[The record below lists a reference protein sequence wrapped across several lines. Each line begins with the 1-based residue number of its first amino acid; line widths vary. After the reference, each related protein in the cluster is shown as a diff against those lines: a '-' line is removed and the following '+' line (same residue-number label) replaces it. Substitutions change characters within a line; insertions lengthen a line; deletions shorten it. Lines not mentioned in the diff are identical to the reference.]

1 MNEFSLGWKTL
12 AAATIGTMC
21 GLLTITNYSQGF
33 FVGPVTSD
41 LGWTPAQF
49 FLGFTIMM
57 CVGLIAGPMVGQL
70 AEKFSL
76 LKIGVFGLVG
86 HAICYVLF
94 SLNNGSLLLWYVTW
108 ALLSL
113 LAAGS
118 LPIIW
123 TAALNGWFQKHRG
136 KAIGITMAGTGLG
149 AFFLPP
155 IVEFFTA
162 NYDWRMAY
170 RAVGIGA
177 MLISLPIVIALFR
190 ENRNVST
197 ETQAESAPDVKW
209 GLTRSEAMGS
219 AKFWILGAVL
229 FTTVIVIVGLLSNF
243 EQIMIERGLERAE
256 IARIAT
262 LLGLTVVVGR
272 LLVGV
277 LVDRFWAP
285 AVAAVFFAMPIIAML
300 LLINVGVS
308 APVGV
313 AIAICIGLA
322 AGAELDMLAYLTG
335 RYFGPAHYPAI
346 FGLVYAFFTVGAGI
360 APPIYGAAAQ
370 AWGGYNTILGISIG
384 LLALSIALFL
394 SLGRYPVQG
403 GAASSANH

>member
-1 MNEFSLGWKTL
+1 
-12 AAATIGTMC
+12 
-21 GLLTITNYSQGF
+21 
-33 FVGPVTSD
+33 
-41 LGWTPAQF
+41 
-49 FLGFTIMM
+49 
-57 CVGLIAGPMVGQL
+57 
-70 AEKFSL
+70 
-76 LKIGVFGLVG
+76 
-86 HAICYVLF
+86 
-94 SLNNGSLLLWYVTW
+94 
-108 ALLSL
+108 
-113 LAAGS
+113 
-118 LPIIW
+118 
-123 TAALNGWFQKHRG
+123 
-136 KAIGITMAGTGLG
+136 MAGTGLG

-155 IVEFFTA
+155 IVEYFTA
-162 NYDWRMAY
+162 NYDWRIAY

-177 MLISLPIVIALFR
+177 MVIALPFVLALFR
-190 ENRNVST
+190 ENKNINT
-197 ETQAESAPDVKW
+197 DTQTDSALDVKW
-209 GLTRSEAMGS
+209 GFTRGEAMGS
-219 AKFWILGAVL
+219 MKFWILGAVL

-285 AVAAVFFAMPIIAML
+285 AVAAVFFAMPIVAML

-308 APVGV
+308 APVGI

-370 AWGGYNTILGISIG
+370 AWGGYNTILTISIG
-384 LLALSIALFL
+384 LLALSIVLFL
-394 SLGRYPVQG
+394 SLGRYPAH
-403 GAASSANH
+403 GAAGSSAQH